1 MCLDRGIRPPKGKTA
16 TETIWWENLHRLK
29 IWLSVGLHAQQGAWA
44 IAGAWEG
51 VYRTACTDW
60 DIRDVRDFDILTDM
74 FKQRAGTDPAE
85 LIEQFRQGTKDF
97 LYVPILDSTTSK
109 YVVDTFDEF
118 YRLHRV

>member
-1 MCLDRGIRPPKGKTA
+1 MCLNRGIRPQQGIPA
-16 TETIWWENLHRLK
+16 TEAIWWENLHRLK

-60 DIRDVRDFDILTDM
+60 DITDVRDFEILNDM
-74 FKQRAGTDPAE
+74 FTKRFGTDPVE
-85 LIEQFRQGTKDF
+85 LIDQFRQGAQDF
-97 LYVPILDSTTSK
+97 LYVPVLDSVTSK
-109 YVVDTFDEF
+109 YVVETFDEF